1 MNQTVSSI
9 DILKATLRAGLA
21 PFRAKAGN
29 GTVPHGPR
37 LFSYCALER
46 ERLIA
51 IELPHPVIGIVLA
64 GEKEVWRGDVS
75 ARFTPGTAFV
85 LPGGVP
91 LDIWNLPSEA
101 EGLYQSLVLEVTQVP
116 RGLLHDAPR
125 KSPRPGAP
133 FELTL
138 SPHLVEALIHAA
150 TAIAEGP
157 AAEAIRTSRMAELLA
172 LLSRDPAARPL
183 FRATLGETVA
193 RIVAADP
200 AAPWTVGAVAD
211 RLAMAASTLRR
222 KLAREDTSFRRILRT
237 ERLNAARALID
248 GGSETCL
255 TAALAAGYSSRSH
268 FARRYREEFGS
279 NPSGRP
285 SR

>member
-1 MNQTVSSI
+1 MNQTVSAT
-9 DILKATLRAGLA
+9 DILKATLRTGLA

-29 GTVPHGPR
+29 GMVPHGPQ

-64 GEKEVWRGDVS
+64 GAKEVWRGEIS

-85 LPGGVP
+85 LPGEVP

-101 EGLYQSLVLEVTQVP
+101 EGLYQSLVMEVAQVP
-116 RGLLHDAPR
+116 RGLLHDAPQTLPQA
-125 KSPRPGAP
+125 SAP
-133 FELTL
+133 FELAL

-150 TAIAEGP
+150 TAIADGP
-157 AAEAIRTSRMAELLA
+157 AAGAIRTSRMAELLA
-172 LLSRDPAARPL
+172 LLSHDPAAKPL

-200 AAPWTVGAVAD
+200 AEPWTVGMVAS
-211 RLAMAASTLRR
+211 RLAMAESTLRR
-222 KLAREDTSFRRILRT
+222 KLSREGTSFRQILRS
-237 ERLNAARALID
+237 ERLNAARALIAD
-248 GGSETCL
+248 GSEPCL
-255 TAALAAGYSSRSH
+255 TAALAAGYRSRSH
-268 FARRYREEFGS
+268 FARRYREKFGS
-279 NPSGRP
+279 NPSGRQH
-285 SR
+285 R